1 MPFHNATT
9 ASAPRPK
16 PKRTTIKKAKKP
28 SPYGC
33 IPVTPVTYQAPEQSG
48 LNWAGALVD
57 PEWVKAYER
66 AHPTVRGPSP
76 LGIAEEI
83 ANVLRPL
90 ATQSFNPDLIL
101 RSGTGAAK
109 APSDEEG
116 YAVEVM
122 EGFETILQAVATTI
136 CDLHNGRLSMKDI
149 GATQDEDGTYSLE
162 DTALER
168 HLSDDLQL
176 AMKSFR
182 IAAEGVAEGFDRDD
196 GQDALNDLR
205 YAAAREAMDEPD
217 VYFNNSEEL
226 LDIALDGYDNMEIEA
241 LALDLL
247 ERVRPGS
254 MRKLNAG

>member
-9 ASAPRPK
+9 TSAPK
-16 PKRTTIKKAKKP
+16 PKRTTVKKAKKP

-57 PEWVKAYER
+57 PEWVKAYEQ
-66 AHPTVRGPSP
+66 AHPTLRGPSP

-83 ANVLRPL
+83 ASALRPL
-90 ATQSFNPDLIL
+90 ATESFNPDLIL
-101 RSGTGAAK
+101 HSGTGAGAAK
-109 APSDEEG
+109 APSGKEG

-122 EGFETILQAVATTI
+122 EGFETILQAVAATI

-168 HLSDDLQL
+168 HLSDDLVL
-176 AMKSFR
+176 AMRSFR
-182 IAAEGVAEGFDRDD
+182 IAAEGVAEGFDREDMQNAI
-196 GQDALNDLR
+196 GLVEDA
-205 YAAAREAMDEPD
+205 ACARLMEEPELHFD
-217 VYFNNSEEL
+217 SEEL